1 MTLVIGTD
9 EAGYGPNLGPLVIA
23 ATAWR
28 VTTTD
33 DDPAEAVAA
42 AAARASAAVAAD
54 GRPGPLWADS
64 KQIFKGDRSG
74 RGLAAL
80 ERGVLAAVGA
90 ASDSVPRRWADL
102 AAGLGIEDEP
112 AHAVPERRLLGG
124 FVLPHEA
131 DPAAC
136 AAAACSVREALAEG
150 QAALKAITCR
160 VLHPRHFNAL
170 LDRGLNKS
178 DILSQATLGLAA
190 AMLHRLRAAHL
201 DEPAVIWCD
210 RHGGRKSYSAIVAH
224 HLDCPLVKPI
234 VESASVSAYELP
246 AARCRI
252 EFSVGGEARAPVAL
266 ASMTAKYVR
275 ELSMDAFN
283 RFWGERLPGLAPT
296 AGYPV
301 DAARWR
307 KAAAAAIRAAGI
319 ADDDLWRRV

>member
-1 MTLVIGTD
+1 VTLVIGTD

-28 VTTTD
+28 VTAHHD
-33 DDPAEAVAA
+33 DAEAVVA
-42 AAARASAAVAAD
+42 AAVARATRAVSTV
-54 GRPGPLWADS
+54 GLTGPLWADS
-64 KQIFKGDRSG
+64 KQLFKADKSR

-80 ERGVLAAVGA
+80 ERGVLAAVA
-90 ASDSVPRRWADL
+90 AARATMPRNWTDL
-102 AAGLGIEDEP
+102 AAWLGIDVDAAP
-112 AHAVPERRLLGG
+112 TVPEREMLGATT
-124 FVLPHEA
+124 LPRDA

-136 AAAACSVREALAEG
+136 AVAAGRVREALAEG
-150 QAALKAITCR
+150 QASLEAITVR
-160 VLHPRHFNAL
+160 ILQPRDFNAL

-178 DILSQATLGLAA
+178 DILSQATLSLAA
-190 AMLHRLRAAHL
+190 GALRRLRADQP

-210 RHGGRKSYSAIVAH
+210 RHGGRKSYSAVVAH
-224 HLDCPLVKPI
+224 HLDCPLVQP
-234 VESASVSAYELP
+234 VLESAARSAYELP

-252 EFSVGGEARAPVAL
+252 EFSVGGESRPPVAL

-307 KAAAAAIRAAGI
+307 TAAATAIRAAGI